1 MEKQAV
7 LQQSLLLRGACTV
20 HTVATGTETYV
31 VYAQSCYLL
40 IKKRMRSCTSG
51 AEVACFQKRSV
62 PYRYFPFYNLPV
74 FPLVRSIFNLILK
87 YNAKEKN

>member
-1 MEKQAV
+1 MSGEKG
-7 LQQSLLLRGACTV
+7 GAATV
-20 HTVATGTETYV
+20 APIEGGMHTVATGTVTYV
-31 VYAQSCYLL
+31 VYAQCCYLL
-40 IKKRMRSCTSG
+40 IAKRMRSCTSG